1 MLICDRIQN
10 ALSDGKLQKQENECI
25 FMTAG
30 EFRELFAK
38 CKEECGEGWSK
49 EYRQMDEEKV
59 LENITEY
66 MKMWMM
72 IRQDGEMITIL
83 PSVGRI
89 TGYYPEDFKGG
100 TKE

>member
-1 MLICDRIQN
+1 MPGFLLESAIWLSLIHIW
-10 ALSDGKLQKQENECI
+10 
-25 FMTAG
+25 
-30 EFRELFAK
+30 ELVAK

-49 EYRQMDEEKV
+49 EYRQMDDEKV

-100 TKE
+100 TTE